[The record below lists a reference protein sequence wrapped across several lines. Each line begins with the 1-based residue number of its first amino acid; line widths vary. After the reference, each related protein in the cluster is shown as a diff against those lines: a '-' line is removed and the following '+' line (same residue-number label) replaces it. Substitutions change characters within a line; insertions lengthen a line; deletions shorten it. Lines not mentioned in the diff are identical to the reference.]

1 MVNDME
7 EKIDRTVI
15 FILIAWVLVTI
26 FSGLLENNRLP
37 RVIQEPKIGA
47 DIPSPKM
54 RTELI
59 EINLNE
65 VYRKR
70 PQ

>member
-7 EKIDRTVI
+7 EKIDRTAI
-15 FILIAWVLVTI
+15 FILIAWILVTI

-37 RVIQEPKIGA
+37 RVIQEPKIGV
-47 DIPSPKM
+47 DIPNPKM